1 MSSETPVSEVMTRE
15 VLTFAPTDQAHEAME
30 TMVDRGIGEN
40 LPRPWNHASSRRTS
54 ASRSGAPWTT

>member
-30 TMVDRGIGEN
+30 TMVDRGIDGAPVVDADGTHGQTVSRGE
-40 LPRPWNHASSRRTS
+40 ASS
-54 ASRSGAPWTT
+54 